1 MYEGVTLSTALVN
14 AGLTSF
20 DKILEKNAREL
31 ELIVNR
37 HPPFGNQVR
46 QKKEKHI
53 LFFNRLLGKR
63 SCQQNAKICTGNR
76 AGEQT
81 HVLV

>member
-1 MYEGVTLSTALVN
+1 MHEGVTLSTALVN

-46 QKKEKHI
+46 QEEECI
-53 LFFNRLLGKR
+53 LFPL
-63 SCQQNAKICTGNR
+63 I
-76 AGEQT
+76 
-81 HVLV
+81 VLR